1 MNRIIQADR
10 VTVETLVQGYPGKTV
25 CHGGLGWSTV
35 ALIRFTGHNVLL
47 DVGSFGMRH
56 TIRQHLAQRGLSVED
71 ITDVVLSHSHYDHS
85 VNWCTFP
92 RARIHI
98 SGVELDWATQQPVGQ
113 TIVPEFY
120 MRELAACPRLVRA
133 EPGKQVVHG
142 LTAHATPGHTPG
154 HMVYVLETER
164 FDVVFT
170 GDAAKNRAEL
180 LCRRAGL
187 TMDAAQSTDS
197 IDQIW
202 ALWRRRANSV
212 LVPGH
217 DVPMVIH
224 NGEPRYIWER
234 EGGILAMF
242 EDSIE
247 QTRLFDLT
255 ATGVS

>member
-1 MNRIIQADR
+1 MNRVVQAGGASI
-10 VTVETLVQGYPGKTV
+10 ETLVQGYPGKTV

-35 ALIRFTGHNVLL
+35 ALIRLDRHKVLI

-56 TIRQHLAQRGLSVED
+56 TILQHLARRSLTAED

-92 RARIHI
+92 EARIHI
-98 SGVELDWATQQPVGQ
+98 SGVELDWATRQPVGK

-120 MRELAACPRLVRA
+120 MRELAACPRLARVRDGD
-133 EPGKQVVHG
+133 EILPG

-154 HMVYVLETER
+154 HLVFLLETDK

-170 GDAAKNRAEL
+170 GDAAKNRAEM

-187 TMDAAQSTDS
+187 TMDAAQSTAS
-197 IDQIW
+197 IDHIW
-202 ALWRRRANSV
+202 ELWQRRPNSI

-217 DVPMVIH
+217 DVPMVLRK
-224 NGEPRYIWER
+224 GRPEYIWER

-242 EDSIE
+242 EDTIE

-255 ATGVS
+255 GTASR